1 MSIQN
6 LRLVNHSPDNM
17 FSNGDKTISATQ
29 LLAYAK
35 KLETMIT
42 TSVTQCNG
50 YKCREPH
57 CISCNSKE
65 DAREWLKD
73 VREYIEELS

>member
-6 LRLVNHSPDNM
+6 LRIVNHSPDVM
-17 FSNGDKTISATQ
+17 FSNGISAAQ

-57 CISCNSKE
+57 CISCFGD
-65 DAREWLKD
+65 DAH
-73 VREYIEELS
+73 EYIAETRKFIEEGP